1 MLMAPLRRWYSITVI
16 AVCLALLAAFFT
28 APAYAQNKSLRWHTW
43 DADIQINTDGT
54 FDVREVYEIEFLG
67 GPFTFGYRD
76 IPIDQ
81 YEELRDFSVREGGV
95 EYREARSESAN
106 TYYWTQDSDRYRINW
121 FFPAT
126 TNQTRTFT
134 VEYTVVGGII
144 INNEV
149 GDRFFWKAVGPDH
162 DFPIESSTVT
172 VSMPAGHSFDTSIKP
187 FTYGVDATCELDA
200 NATKATCHSDYLPA
214 GQYFEVGLRFP
225 SGIVPS
231 VRPSWQAAYEREQSW
246 NDVGRPVWNVGL
258 GALGLLI
265 LVSGLGA
272 VYLLWLFSGRD
283 PNIGPVPSYLTEP
296 PSDLPPGVAGT
307 LVDEKADLQDI
318 IATVVDLARRGVLEM
333 EEHENKVFGITAS
346 RTFTFRKA
354 ANNDVPLR
362 KYEQLLITE
371 MFGMRDQIDLDD
383 LNQKFYTA
391 VPRLQKELYE
401 ETVKAG
407 LFPLS
412 PKAVRGRYLGLG
424 IVGLVL
430 AAGVG
435 FCAGAAVPGILAGP
449 VDTILCPFLALGA
462 AAVSMMIASG
472 SMPVKTRAGA
482 EEAAKWRAFKT
493 YLSNTERFADLQQV
507 TDQFDRYLP
516 YAIAFGLERTWINK
530 FSRVPG
536 TPTPGWYIPVGGRPY
551 YGGAHTA
558 SGGGTS
564 LGKEVSQG
572 GRDLSGDAVRPAPSL
587 DRMSEGLGGG
597 LNAMSAGLMTML
609 NSTASTFTSVPASSS
624 SGGGG
629 GGFSGGGFSGG
640 GGGGGGGAGF
650 G

>member
-1 MLMAPLRRWYSITVI
+1 MASHRRWYSTILLTVFL
-16 AVCLALLAAFFT
+16 VLLAALFT
-28 APAYAQNKSLRWHTW
+28 SPVRAQNKTLRWHTW

-54 FDVREVYEIEFLG
+54 FHVREVYQIEFLG

-81 YEELRDFSVREGGV
+81 FEELKDFAVREDAV
-95 EYREARSESAN
+95 EYREARSEAPN
-106 TYYWTQDSDRYRINW
+106 TFYWTRDSENYRINW
-121 FFPAT
+121 FFPST
-126 TNQTRTFT
+126 TDQTRTFT

-144 INNEV
+144 ISEDV

-172 VSMPAGHSFDTSIKP
+172 VRMPQGHAFDTTIEP
-187 FTYGVDATCELDA
+187 FTYGVEATCAFEA
-200 NATKATCHSDYLPA
+200 EATRATCHSDYLPA
-214 GQYFEVGLRFP
+214 GQYFEIGLRFP
-225 SGIVPS
+225 HGIIPAEE
-231 VRPSWQAAYEREQSW
+231 PSWQASYEREQSW
-246 NDVGRPVWNVGL
+246 NDVGRPAWNVGL
-258 GALGLLI
+258 GALAILI
-265 LVSGLGA
+265 LIGGLGI
-272 VYLLWLFSGRD
+272 VYLMWLFSGRD
-283 PNIGPVPSYLTEP
+283 PDIGPVPSYLTEP

-346 RTFTFRKA
+346 RTFTFRKS
-354 ANNDVPLR
+354 ANSDSPLR
-362 KYEQLLITE
+362 DYERLLITE
-371 MFGMRDQIDLDD
+371 MFGMREEIDLDD

-391 VPRLQKELYE
+391 VPRLQKELYD

-412 PKAVRGRYLGLG
+412 PKAVRGRYLGMG

-430 AAGVG
+430 AAGIG
-435 FCAGAAVPGILAGP
+435 FCAGAAVPGFLAGP
-449 VDTILCPFLALGA
+449 VDTILCPFMAMGT
-462 AAVSMMIASG
+462 AAVAMMIASG

-482 EEAAKWRAFKT
+482 EESAKWRAFKT

-507 TDQFDRYLP
+507 TEQFDRFLP

-530 FSRVPG
+530 FARVPG

-551 YGGAHTA
+551 YGGMHTA
-558 SGGGTS
+558 GDGGAA
-564 LGKEVSQG
+564 LGKDVSRG
-572 GRDLSGDAVRPAPSL
+572 GRDLSGEAVRPAPSL
-587 DRMSEGLGGG
+587 DSMSDRMSGG

-629 GGFSGGGFSGG
+629 GFSGGGFSGG